1 MAGFKH
7 EHNFREL
14 GGYKTKDGRTVK
26 KGMFYRSGALA
37 FMDERELAAVGRLG
51 LKSIVDLRS
60 TLEHITFPDPP
71 IDGATNYHYTA
82 MNDNDLNEI
91 DYSSRKMIL
100 MAMKEPGLNKMESF
114 GKHLY
119 AHVAFDND
127 AYYKMFQLIL
137 RERVPMLFHCTQG
150 KDRTGIAAMLI
161 LLLLGVDEETILD
174 DFELTNKYRKS
185 LIKEQM
191 SNFRILSR
199 LSKNIRTF
207 LWVKEGVCR
216 SFAAYALTTIQK
228 RYPSYEDFFRTE
240 YDLSAEDITKIR
252 DLYLE

>member
-1 MAGFKH
+1 MAGFRH

-37 FMDERELAAVGRLG
+37 FMDERELAAVERLG
-51 LKSIVDLRS
+51 LKSVIDLRS
-60 TLEHITFPDPP
+60 TIEHVTFPDPP
-71 IDGATNYHYTA
+71 IDGATNYHYSA

-100 MAMKEPGLNKMESF
+100 MALKEPGLNKMESF
-114 GKHLY
+114 GKHMY

-127 AYYKMFQLIL
+127 AYYKMFRLML
-137 RERVPMLFHCTQG
+137 KERVPMLFHCTQG

-161 LLLLGVDEETILD
+161 LLLLGVDDETILD
-174 DFELTNKYRKS
+174 DFELTNKYRRE
-185 LIKEQM
+185 LIKNQM
-191 SNFRILSR
+191 STFKILSR
-199 LSKNIRTF
+199 LSRNVRTF
-207 LWVKEGVCR
+207 LWVKEGVYR
-216 SFAAYALTTIQK
+216 SFCEYALQSIRK
-228 RYPSYEDFFRTE
+228 SYPDLESFFKEE
-240 YDLSAEDITKIR
+240 YDLSREDIRKLR